1 MVLKFKLS
9 SAILLYLAATTII
22 AVGAS
27 ADTAERT
34 LQASASCLANNGT
47 YASCCPAGGVDPND
61 GLCTLLSC
69 LEIESGLT
77 IRDGCSCYDIA
88 KACDQLSLFATV
100 VAALPDMCDMVGECC
115 VDDGATTTN
124 VDWDFC
130 MAEAQEAGKFTLPDV
145 ASLVPG
151 GLPVFGDDDAATAT
165 APTTSAPTATTGT
178 APTSNPTT
186 VIATMSPTNT
196 IPTSTTT
203 PASTTANAPTPATEE
218 VGTPATQAPTPM
230 PAPASGSS
238 SNYATYSALALI
250 GSSLMI
256 LSL

>member
-1 MVLKFKLS
+1 MLFKLS
-9 SAILLYLAATTII
+9 SAIILSLGAPEIVAG
-22 AVGAS
+22 GAS
-27 ADTAERT
+27 ADTAKRS
-34 LQASASCLANNGT
+34 LQASVSCLANDGT
-47 YASCCPAGGVDPND
+47 YASCCPTQGVDPND
-61 GLCTLLSC
+61 GVCTLLSC
-69 LEIESGLT
+69 LEIDSGL
-77 IRDGCSCYDIA
+77 IRDGCSCYDIE
-88 KACDQLSLFATV
+88 KACDQLALFALV

-115 VDDGATTTN
+115 VDDGTTTTN
-124 VDWDFC
+124 VEWDFC